1 VNEFG
6 PLFSPR
12 TLFAMIALGL
22 VAFGGAA
29 YFLIYGDPATERTT
43 GTNSFSYSAIGHRA
57 LVETL
62 RRQEIPVRISR
73 IDSAGRAGPADLL
86 VVAEPRRN
94 WVEANPARYLL
105 PAHNVL
111 IVLPKYTGLRDLVD
125 KTWVRDTEQLDRAT
139 VGAVLRAVAPH
150 STLVRR
156 TEADWRLNWFKAT
169 PTIKAPQLMT
179 DNGFLPLISSAGG
192 LLFGKIDR
200 RDKNI
205 WVLSDPDIFANHGL
219 GKGENAA
226 LAVEMIRDL
235 LPPGGSV
242 IIDETVHGFYHS
254 PSLWRHVFELPFVAV
269 TLLLAAA
276 LAVLIWAAAGRFGA
290 PLPSPERPPAG
301 KLGLIETTA
310 RLLNA
315 GEHAP
320 YILKRYQEF
329 VFRDIARRLHA
340 PHKYGEREF
349 DDWIGRIA
357 RARGAEADPAE
368 LLTAVDGLSA

>member
-1 VNEFG
+1 MNEFG

-125 KTWVRDTEQLDRAT
+125 KTWVRDTEQLDRASEPYC
-139 VGAVLRAVAPH
+139 AP
-150 STLVRR
+150 SR
-156 TEADWRLNWFKAT
+156 
-169 PTIKAPQLMT
+169 PIAPS
-179 DNGFLPLISSAGG
+179 F
-192 LLFGKIDR
+192 
-200 RDKNI
+200 
-205 WVLSDPDIFANHGL
+205 
-219 GKGENAA
+219 
-226 LAVEMIRDL
+226 
-235 LPPGGSV
+235 
-242 IIDETVHGFYHS
+242 
-254 PSLWRHVFELPFVAV
+254 
-269 TLLLAAA
+269 
-276 LAVLIWAAAGRFGA
+276 AGRRPTGA
-290 PLPSPERPPAG
+290 STGLRRRP
-301 KLGLIETTA
+301 
-310 RLLNA
+310 RS
-315 GEHAP
+315 
-320 YILKRYQEF
+320 KR
-329 VFRDIARRLHA
+329 R
-340 PHKYGEREF
+340 
-349 DDWIGRIA
+349 
-357 RARGAEADPAE
+357 
-368 LLTAVDGLSA
+368 SS